1 MSAIP
6 SNAVQANPYGAPRA
20 AVDDAK
26 EEYQP
31 VRIFAVS
38 GRIGR
43 ARYITYTVG
52 LSFLIMFL
60 IGVLGAL
67 LGPAGPVVM
76 AIGWIAVIVI
86 SYMLTVQRCHDFDT
100 TGWLALV
107 GLIPLVNLIFWF
119 IPGSDARNR
128 FGAKTPPNSVGVL
141 IAVWILPV
149 LFVVGIVAAISI
161 PAYQQYVQ
169 KAKQQQVK

>member
-26 EEYQP
+26 EEYQA

-43 ARYITYTVG
+43 ARYIAYTVG
-52 LSFLIMFL
+52 IPLIIMF
-60 IGVLGAL
+60 IAGMLGAF
-67 LGPAGPVVM
+67 LGSVGAVLI
-76 AIGWIAVIVI
+76 AIGWIAVIVV
-86 SYMLTVQRCHDFDT
+86 SFMLTVQRCHDFDT

-107 GLIPLVNLIFWF
+107 GMIPLVNLIFWF
-119 IPGSDARNR
+119 IPGSDGRNR
-128 FGAKTPPNSVGVL
+128 FGAKTPPNSTGVL

-149 LFVVGIVAAISI
+149 LFIVGIVAAISI
-161 PAYQQYVQ
+161 PAYQQYVT